1 MKGIKNKIGWFFG
14 LLATISGLWFFL
26 IKEDQNDYLKL
37 LVFSKTEG
45 FRHSSI
51 EEGQK
56 MLQNLADQNGFEVL
70 FSEEAEVFN
79 EKILADVNVIVFLNT
94 TGDILDVAQQL
105 ELQRF
110 IQAGGG
116 FVGIHSATDTEYKW
130 PYYNQL
136 VGAYFE
142 SHPEPAEATINVLN
156 RDHLSTHH
164 LSQNWVHTDEW
175 YNYRAIHPD
184 INVLMEV
191 NEATYQGGK
200 NGPNHPISWYRDF
213 DGGRMWYTGLGHTE
227 ESYIEPLFIEHVWG
241 GIQYAA
247 GPMQRIDYRK
257 SNTVPEENRFDIEVL
272 DENLNEPMELE
283 VLPNGNV

>member
-1 MKGIKNKIGWFFG
+1 MKNKTGWFFG
-14 LLATISGLWFFL
+14 LLATIAGLWFFL

-56 MLQNLADQNGFEVL
+56 MLQNLADQHGFEVL

-94 TGDILDVAQQL
+94 TGDILDEAQQL

-130 PYYNQL
+130 P
-136 VGAYFE
+136 
-142 SHPEPAEATINVLN
+142 
-156 RDHLSTHH
+156 
-164 LSQNWVHTDEW
+164 
-175 YNYRAIHPD
+175 
-184 INVLMEV
+184 
-191 NEATYQGGK
+191 
-200 NGPNHPISWYRDF
+200 
-213 DGGRMWYTGLGHTE
+213 
-227 ESYIEPLFIEHVWG
+227 
-241 GIQYAA
+241 
-247 GPMQRIDYRK
+247 
-257 SNTVPEENRFDIEVL
+257 
-272 DENLNEPMELE
+272 
-283 VLPNGNV
+283 

>member
-1 MKGIKNKIGWFFG
+1 MKGIKNKMGWFFG

-26 IKEDQNDYLKL
+26 IKVDQNDYLKL

-94 TGDILDVAQQL
+94 TGDILDEAQQL

-156 RDHLSTHH
+156 RDHFRRII
-164 LSQNWVHTDEW
+164 
-175 YNYRAIHPD
+175 YPKIGFIP
-184 INVLMEV
+184 M
-191 NEATYQGGK
+191 
-200 NGPNHPISWYRDF
+200 NGIIIEQSIRISMY
-213 DGGRMWYTGLGHTE
+213 
-227 ESYIEPLFIEHVWG
+227 
-241 GIQYAA
+241 
-247 GPMQRIDYRK
+247 
-257 SNTVPEENRFDIEVL
+257 
-272 DENLNEPMELE
+272 
-283 VLPNGNV
+283 